1 MDSVLDI
8 VSLRCLQ
15 DKHLQ
20 MYSWQSCIQ
29 VHDPLFTTLVVTRAS
44 EFRIFSNVRKG
55 SMVHIPFVI
64 LTLQ

>member
-8 VSLRCLQ
+8 LSLRCLQ